1 MNVALLVAV
10 TLLPNLAASLP
21 EGNAPA
27 PVSFPHFP
35 DRVSVFVW
43 RNWPLVPVER
53 MALVVGARPA
63 DILRLG
69 KEMGLPEP
77 QPIPDSQWR
86 RSYITIIKRNWHLLP
101 YEQL

>member
-1 MNVALLVAV
+1 MNVLMLMATTVLIPP
-10 TLLPNLAASLP
+10 TITLP

-35 DRVSVFVW
+35 DRISAFVW

-53 MALVVGARPA
+53 MAKVVGAQPA

-69 KEMGLPEP
+69 KEMGLP
-77 QPIPDSQWR
+77 
-86 RSYITIIKRNWHLLP
+86 
-101 YEQL
+101 